1 MQRSYLSL
9 SLSRAW
15 GMDHPVG
22 DPFGGPAYGERAMP
36 VVAVIAAGIGVATG
50 VGMLAAGT
58 AILGSTMLGTIVA
71 GAMIAGGALTI
82 VGTVTGNQKLTKIG
96 NTLSLVGGLSAAA
109 ASMTGTMTS
118 TVGMS
123 SSQIAA
129 GQAGTKISLGEA
141 AKIGVDKIA
150 TGFDSM
156 VNSTFGANTTS
167 LGTDTSKWLGT
178 NTTLGDVTLRNAPA
192 EAAGSVLERATAAGA
207 AVPNTGQPAP
217 AGTTPAVVDGKAV
230 HITPKALDATHTAA
244 AAGVGPT
251 APAAPWTTG
260 EKMMTASMAMQ
271 GAGAIM
277 TSQAQKEA
285 AALANEKED
294 ARQARINSVVRVA
307 TTKAEFDAYNAQGVA
322 AVYLPPTTPTLQ
334 APSVQAPSVRPPTWD
349 MATVQPRQPVVAAV
363 RDVQSRV
370 MTAPTF
376 QVKV

>member
-178 NTTLGDVTLRNAPA
+178 NTTLGDVTLRNAPV
-192 EAAGSVLERATAAGA
+192 EPVGSVLERATTAGA
-207 AVPNTGQPAP
+207 AVPNTGQTAP
-217 AGTTPAVVDGKAV
+217 PGTVPAVVDGKAV
-230 HITPKALDATHTAA
+230 HITPKALDATTIAATPPAA
-244 AAGVGPT
+244 AAS
-251 APAAPWTTG
+251 WTTG